1 MTNPIETLEMFH
13 PLEQNEAFA
22 LAQLCKRIGY
32 QECRANAINQDEAQ
46 LMISALFKIQHAL
59 ADIGIAPR

>member
-1 MTNPIETLEMFH
+1 MKTPIEKLEMFH
-13 PLEQNEAFA
+13 PLDENEAFA

-32 QECRANAINQDEAQ
+32 QECRINAINQDEAA
-46 LMISALFKIQHAL
+46 LMISALAKIQHAL